1 MTIHVTRKD
10 FEDRTA
16 ELLDTAQRR
25 GETII
30 VSDEGK
36 TVFELKTIERTML
49 PPLTDE
55 ERRRGEESLARTRG
69 TLLRYD
75 RPFDPVGEEDWE
87 ALK

>member
-10 FEDRTA
+10 FEERTA
-16 ELLDTAQRR
+16 ELLDTAQRQ

-30 VSDEGK
+30 VTEAGK
-36 TVFELKTIERTML
+36 TAFELKTVERSMR

-55 ERRRGEESLARTRG
+55 ERQRAEESLARMRG

-75 RPFDPVGEEDWE
+75 RPFDSVGEEDWE

>member
-16 ELLDTAQRR
+16 ELLDSAQRR

-30 VSDEGK
+30 VTDAGK
-36 TVFELKTIERTML
+36 TVFELKTLEHAPPL
-49 PPLTDE
+49 PLTDE
-55 ERRRGEESLARTRG
+55 ERRRGEESLARLRG
-69 TLLRYD
+69 SVLFYD

-87 ALK
+87 VLK